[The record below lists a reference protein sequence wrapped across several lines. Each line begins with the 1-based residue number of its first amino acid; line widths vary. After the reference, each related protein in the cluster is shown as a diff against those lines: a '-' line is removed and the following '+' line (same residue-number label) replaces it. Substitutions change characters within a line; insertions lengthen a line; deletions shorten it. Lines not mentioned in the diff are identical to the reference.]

1 MSHVYNVCVGRPL
14 IAGGYKGGLS
24 FALKKS
30 REVTLV
36 VPSRLL
42 IADDHLTVRTMLR
55 ILLES
60 HEGWHVCAEAENGLE
75 AVSKAVEL
83 KPDLVILDLAMP
95 QMDGLR
101 AARQI
106 SAVLPTVPILMHTMH
121 NSSELELEAKKA
133 GVRKVVNKTGSG
145 DELFAAIEEL
155 LAGGSESLRETA
167 GATNGAAS
175 SADAAMPENRENGSC
190 KPN

>member
-1 MSHVYNVCVGRPL
+1 
-14 IAGGYKGGLS
+14 
-24 FALKKS
+24 
-30 REVTLV
+30 

-42 IADDHLTVRTMLR
+42 IADDHGTVRTLLR

-60 HEGWHVCAEAENGLE
+60 HEGWQVCAEVENGLE
-75 AVSKAVEL
+75 AVAKAAEL

-101 AARQI
+101 AAREI
-106 SAVLPTVPILMHTMH
+106 SAALPNVPILMHTMH

-133 GVRKVVNKTGSG
+133 GIRKVVNKTGSG

-155 LAGGSESLRETA
+155 LASSSAPVDENIRA
-167 GATNGAAS
+167 ANGAAAS
-175 SADAAMPENRENGSC
+175 IDAKVIDEPENGSC

>member
-1 MSHVYNVCVGRPL
+1 M
-14 IAGGYKGGLS
+14 
-24 FALKKS
+24 
-30 REVTLV
+30 
-36 VPSRLL
+36 PSRLL
-42 IADDHLTVRTMLR
+42 IADDHSTVRTLLR

-60 HEGWHVCAEAENGLE
+60 HEGWQVCAEVENGLE
-75 AVSKAVEL
+75 AVAKAVEL

-101 AARQI
+101 AAREI
-106 SAVLPTVPILMHTMH
+106 SAALPNVPILMHTMH

-133 GVRKVVNKTGSG
+133 GIRKVVNKTGSG

-155 LAGGSESLRETA
+155 LASSAAPLIEKNRAAA
-167 GATNGAAS
+167 GGAAS
-175 SADAAMPENRENGSC
+175 IEAATTEDSDNGSC

>member
-1 MSHVYNVCVGRPL
+1 
-14 IAGGYKGGLS
+14 
-24 FALKKS
+24 
-30 REVTLV
+30 

-42 IADDHLTVRTMLR
+42 IADDHSTVRTLLR

-60 HEGWHVCAEAENGLE
+60 HEGWQVCAEVENGLE
-75 AVSKAVEL
+75 AVAKAVEL

-101 AARQI
+101 AAREI
-106 SAVLPTVPILMHTMH
+106 SAALPSVPILMHTMH

-133 GVRKVVNKTGSG
+133 GVRRVVNKTGRE

-155 LAGGSESLRETA
+155 LAGRSQSSSEATHPTNSKAACASGQTGKTDTA
-167 GATNGAAS
+167 
-175 SADAAMPENRENGSC
+175 ENGSC

>member
-1 MSHVYNVCVGRPL
+1 M
-14 IAGGYKGGLS
+14 
-24 FALKKS
+24 
-30 REVTLV
+30 
-36 VPSRLL
+36 PSRLL
-42 IADDHLTVRTMLR
+42 IADDHSTVRTLLR

-60 HEGWHVCAEAENGLE
+60 HEGWQVCAEVENGLE
-75 AVSKAVEL
+75 AVAKAVEL

-101 AARQI
+101 AAREI
-106 SAVLPTVPILMHTMH
+106 SAALPNVPILMHTMH

-133 GVRKVVNKTGSG
+133 GIRKVVNKTGSG

-155 LAGGSESLRETA
+155 LASSSAPLSEKVRA
-167 GATNGAAS
+167 ANGGAAS
-175 SADAAMPENRENGSC
+175 IEAATTEDSDNGSC